1 MPYDQQL
8 AERVRSK
15 LENKDEISEIKMFG
29 GICFTLRGNMVCGVI
44 NRDLVVRL
52 GPEKYEH
59 AVEQSNVRKMDFTG
73 KALKGFIFVNES
85 GTSNDESLGYWVESA
100 IEYVRTLPPK

>member
-8 AERVRSK
+8 AERVKSK

-29 GICFTLRGNMVCGVI
+29 GICFTLRGNMVCGI
-44 NRDLVVRL
+44 IKRDLVVRV
-52 GPEKYEH
+52 GPDNYEH
-59 AVEQSNVRKMDFTG
+59 ALDQPNVRKMDFTG
-73 KALKGFIFVNES
+73 KALKGFIFVNEP
-85 GTSNDESLGYWVESA
+85 GTRTDESLAYWIESA